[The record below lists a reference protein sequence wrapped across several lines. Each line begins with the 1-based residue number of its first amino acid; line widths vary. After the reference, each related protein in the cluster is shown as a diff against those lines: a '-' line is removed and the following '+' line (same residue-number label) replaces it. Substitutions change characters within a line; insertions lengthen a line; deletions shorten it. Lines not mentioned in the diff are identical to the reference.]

1 MKELNYSDLY
11 KKYKKLSPDQIK
23 LLIQDIKAEMEEL
36 GERITSES
44 FQLVNDG
51 NHNLKYS
58 VLIQLLEE
66 KSSND

>member
-11 KKYKKLSPDQIK
+11 NKYKKLSPDKIK
-23 LLIQDIKAEMEEL
+23 LLIQDMKDEMEKL
-36 GERITSES
+36 GQRVTSES
-44 FQLVNDG
+44 FQLINDG

-66 KSSND
+66 KSSNG